1 MNNALAGTS
10 AIYLGIYVLIEN
22 FTLSPVVV
30 VITE

>member
-10 AIYLGIYVLIEN
+10 AICLGIYVLIEN
-22 FTLSPVVV
+22 LSPVVV